1 MSKKENKIITKNKF
15 KIPKWTKVIS
25 CIILIWIVVYSVDY
39 IRVTNYYRKPIFS
52 ITVKSN
58 RVTKDNADYIE
69 KNTLVLVIVSIQE
82 EILKT
87 IKKNM
92 LFITAK

>member
-1 MSKKENKIITKNKF
+1 MFFILYNKF
-15 KIPKWTKVIS
+15 KIPKLIKVII

-58 RVTKDNADYIE
+58 RVSKDNADYIE

-92 LFITAK
+92 LFIMAK